1 MKDYGKNKE
10 SSYLKYWNVNNLYG
24 CAISQKLPVNK
35 FEWIEDTS
43 PFNEEFIKN
52 YNEESDKE
60 YFYKINIQYPKKL
73 HKLYNDLPF
82 LPERMKL
89 QKVKKR
95 VANLHDKTEYFIR
108 NLKEALNCG
117 LILEKVHRVIKF
129 NQKALAKTIYW
140 YEY

>member
-60 YFYKINIQYPKKL
+60 YFHKINIQYPKKL
-73 HKLYNDLPF
+73 HKLHNDLPF
-82 LPERMKL
+82 VPERMKL

-108 NLKEALNCG
+108 NLKEALNRG

-129 NQKALAKTIYW
+129 NQKALAKTIY
-140 YEY
+140 